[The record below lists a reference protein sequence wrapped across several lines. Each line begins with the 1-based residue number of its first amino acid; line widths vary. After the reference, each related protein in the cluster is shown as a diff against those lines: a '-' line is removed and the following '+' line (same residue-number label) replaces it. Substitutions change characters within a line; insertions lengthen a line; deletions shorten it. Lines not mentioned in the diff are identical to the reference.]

1 MGKRKKTK
9 KKVSPNGKPFVSVC
23 TPTYNRRHFIP
34 FLIQNFQAQTY
45 PKELI
50 IFRLNY
56 QEENSKESPL
66 LEH

>member
-45 PKELI
+45 PKD
-50 IFRLNY
+50 
-56 QEENSKESPL
+56 
-66 LEH
+66 